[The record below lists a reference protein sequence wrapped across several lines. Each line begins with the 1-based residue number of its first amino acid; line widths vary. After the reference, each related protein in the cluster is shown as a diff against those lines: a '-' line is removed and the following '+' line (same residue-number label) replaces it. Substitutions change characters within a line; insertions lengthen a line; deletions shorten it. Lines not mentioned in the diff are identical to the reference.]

1 MGLHMRD
8 PVRRELA
15 KAFEHGQ
22 GGMARGRCRAIGKKQ
37 LQLRRKAH
45 DGLTGFVVR
54 DHHIVQFLIFDFLVH
69 GFSFQLVT
77 AAHLAASRSGSGAAV
92 LPGSEKIQATSPTA
106 IPTPAQQSPLS
117 ESRLPCR
124 RSSVGLAVS
133 MMSAPWQRGS
143 CRRGNSWLLCG
154 CSSCINLGK
163 YRRHGPQEMHG
174 PDR

>member
-1 MGLHMRD
+1 MRAEAFVRGHPAFGLGTQKAREIHAFDWHKRGFGMGLHMRD

-15 KAFEHGQ
+15 EAFEHGQ
-22 GGMARGRCRAIGKKQ
+22 GGMARGRCRAIGKEQ

-106 IPTPAQQSPLS
+106 IPTPAQQSPL
-117 ESRLPCR
+117 
-124 RSSVGLAVS
+124 
-133 MMSAPWQRGS
+133 WQGRGQ
-143 CRRGNSWLLCG
+143 W
-154 CSSCINLGK
+154 
-163 YRRHGPQEMHG
+163 PQQYQPG
-174 PDR
+174 